1 MMMSHYQYQIQDFE
15 PPSGFT
21 HLSQEWNGNA
31 DVLVMWQDGDLLF
44 YRGTHSQYINN
55 CRNMIQPATCHPVA
69 WVYVNEFEFA
79 QQCVVDE
86 AIKLLNEG
94 VTGQS

>member
-1 MMMSHYQYQIQDFE
+1 MLPHYQYQIQDFE

-21 HLSQEWNGNA
+21 RLSKEWDGYA

-55 CRNMIQPATCHPVA
+55 LRNMLEPVTCHPVA
-69 WVYVNEFEFA
+69 WVYTKDFAAA
-79 QQCVVDE
+79 QQTVLDE
-86 AIKLLNEG
+86 ANKLLNEG